1 MDERRK
7 NAIMAIATY
16 DVIDDVISMLKTK
29 WNTSLGG
36 QIPRII
42 RVWDEKTIGFG
53 DMGIKKGIIII
64 EPMNESIKYF
74 SLGGTNHLHGVDL
87 TLDIRS
93 YQSLD
98 RHSELVS
105 EVARII
111 KDQITRTGSVDLRI
125 TGTEPLS
132 RLYRNMFRHMIRIRY
147 RKIDP

>member
-1 MDERRK
+1 M
-7 NAIMAIATY
+7 ATIMAIATY
-16 DVIDDVISMLKTK
+16 DVIDDVISMFKTK

-36 QIPRII
+36 VIPRIERI
-42 RVWDEKTIGFG
+42 WDEKTIGFG
-53 DMGIKKGIIII
+53 DMSIKKGIILI

-125 TGTEPLS
+125 MGTEPLS

>member
-1 MDERRK
+1 
-7 NAIMAIATY
+7 MAIATY

-29 WNTSLGG
+29 WNTSTGG
-36 QIPRII
+36 EIPRIERI
-42 RVWDEKTIGFG
+42 WDEKTIGFG
-53 DMGIKKGIIII
+53 DMSIKKGIILI
-64 EPMNESIKYF
+64 EPMNESIQYF
-74 SLGGTNHLHGVDL
+74 SLGGTNHLHGIDL

-111 KDQITRTGSVDLRI
+111 KNQIRRTGSVDLRI
-125 TGTEPLS
+125 MGTEPLS

>member
-1 MDERRK
+1 
-7 NAIMAIATY
+7 MAIATY
-16 DVIDDVISMLKTK
+16 DVIDDVTSMLKTK

-36 QIPRII
+36 VIPRIERI
-42 RVWDEKTIGFG
+42 WDEKTIGFG
-53 DMGIKKGIIII
+53 DMSIKKGIILI
-64 EPMNESIKYF
+64 EPMNESVQYF
-74 SLGGTNHLHGVDL
+74 SLGGTNHLHGIDL

-125 TGTEPLS
+125 MGTEPLS

>member
-1 MDERRK
+1 
-7 NAIMAIATY
+7 MAIATY
-16 DVIDDVISMLKTK
+16 DVLDDIISMLKTK
-29 WNTSLGG
+29 WNTSSGG
-36 QIPRII
+36 QIPRIE

-64 EPMNESIKYF
+64 EPMNESVKYF

-111 KDQITRTGSVDLRI
+111 KDQITRPGAVDIRI
-125 TGTEPLS
+125 MGTEPLS
-132 RLYRNMFRHMIRIRY
+132 RLYRNMFRHMIRIKY

>member
-1 MDERRK
+1 
-7 NAIMAIATY
+7 MAIATY
-16 DVIDDVISMLKTK
+16 DVIDDVISMLKEK
-29 WNTSLGG
+29 WNTSTGG
-36 QIPRII
+36 EIPRIERI
-42 RVWDEKTIGFG
+42 WDEKTIGFG
-53 DMGIKKGIIII
+53 DMSIKKGIILI
-64 EPMNESIKYF
+64 EPMNESIQYF
-74 SLGGTNHLHGVDL
+74 SLGGTNHLHGIDL

-111 KDQITRTGSVDLRI
+111 KNQIRRTGSVDLRI

-147 RKIDP
+147 RKIDH

>member
-1 MDERRK
+1 
-7 NAIMAIATY
+7 MAIATY
-16 DVIDDVISMLKTK
+16 DVIDDVISMFKTK

-36 QIPRII
+36 VIPRIERI
-42 RVWDEKTIGFG
+42 WDEKTIGFG
-53 DMGIKKGIIII
+53 DMGIKKGIILI

-74 SLGGTNHLHGVDL
+74 SLGGTNHLHGIDL

-93 YQSLD
+93 YQSLN

-125 TGTEPLS
+125 MGTEPLS

>member
-1 MDERRK
+1 
-7 NAIMAIATY
+7 MAIATY
-16 DVIDDVISMLKTK
+16 DVIDDVISMLKEK
-29 WNTSLGG
+29 WNTSTGG
-36 QIPRII
+36 EIPRIERI
-42 RVWDEKTIGFG
+42 WDEKTIGFG
-53 DMGIKKGIIII
+53 DMSIKKGIILI
-64 EPMNESIKYF
+64 EPMNESIQYF
-74 SLGGTNHLHGVDL
+74 SLGGTNHLHGIDL

-111 KDQITRTGSVDLRI
+111 KNQIRRTGSVDLRI

>member
-1 MDERRK
+1 MS
-7 NAIMAIATY
+7 IATY

-29 WNTSLGG
+29 WNTSTGG
-36 QIPRII
+36 EIPRIERI
-42 RVWDEKTIGFG
+42 WDEKTIGFG
-53 DMGIKKGIIII
+53 DMSIKKGIILI
-64 EPMNESIKYF
+64 EPMNEDVQYF
-74 SLGGTNHLHGVDL
+74 SLGGANHLHGIDL

-93 YQSLD
+93 YQSLN

-125 TGTEPLS
+125 MGTEPLS

>member
-1 MDERRK
+1 
-7 NAIMAIATY
+7 
-16 DVIDDVISMLKTK
+16 
-29 WNTSLGG
+29 
-36 QIPRII
+36 
-42 RVWDEKTIGFG
+42 
-53 DMGIKKGIIII
+53 
-64 EPMNESIKYF
+64 MNESIKYF

-125 TGTEPLS
+125 MGTEPLS

>member
-1 MDERRK
+1 
-7 NAIMAIATY
+7 MAIATY

-36 QIPRII
+36 EIPRIERI
-42 RVWDEKTIGFG
+42 WDEKTIGFG
-53 DMGIKKGIIII
+53 DMSIKKGIILI
-64 EPMNESIKYF
+64 EPMNEDIQYF
-74 SLGGTNHLHGVDL
+74 SLGGANHLHGIDL

-93 YQSLD
+93 YQSLN

-125 TGTEPLS
+125 MGTEPLI

>member
-1 MDERRK
+1 
-7 NAIMAIATY
+7 MAIATY
-16 DVIDDVISMLKTK
+16 TVIDDVISMLKTK
-29 WNTSLGG
+29 WNTSSCG
-36 QIPRII
+36 QIPRIERI
-42 RVWDEKTIGFG
+42 WDEKTIGFG
-53 DMGIKKGIIII
+53 DMSIKKGIILI
-64 EPMNESIKYF
+64 EPMNESIQNF

-111 KDQITRTGSVDLRI
+111 KDQIRRTGSVDLRI

-132 RLYRNMFRHMIRIRY
+132 RLYRNMFRHMIRIQY

>member
-1 MDERRK
+1 MT
-7 NAIMAIATY
+7 IATY
-16 DVIDDVISMLKTK
+16 DVIDDVIDMLKTK

-36 QIPRII
+36 SLPRIERI
-42 RVWDEKTIGFG
+42 WDEKVIGFG
-53 DMGIKKGIIII
+53 DMEVKKGIILI
-64 EPMNESIKYF
+64 EPTNESIQYF
-74 SLGGTNHLHGVDL
+74 SLGGTNHLHGIDL
-87 TLDIRS
+87 TLDVRS
-93 YQSLD
+93 YQSLN

-111 KDQITRTGSVDLRI
+111 KDQIRRTGSVDLRI

>member
-1 MDERRK
+1 
-7 NAIMAIATY
+7 MAIATY

-36 QIPRII
+36 EIPRIERI
-42 RVWDEKTIGFG
+42 WDEKTIGFG
-53 DMGIKKGIIII
+53 DMSIKKGIILI
-64 EPMNESIKYF
+64 EPMNEDIQYF
-74 SLGGTNHLHGVDL
+74 SLGGANHLHGIDL

-93 YQSLD
+93 YQSLN